1 MQKLVITDD
10 TALRKVNKEK
20 QMDKTR
26 KKKLELP
33 RKIRVGKKMYT
44 IDILET
50 MLQSGDMARVY
61 YDRNRI
67 EVGKKSPVTGRKY
80 SRKEMNDSFW
90 HELVHAI
97 LFDMDEHRLNKNE
110 RFVTEF
116 AHRLSEAI
124 DSARFE

>member
-1 MQKLVITDD
+1 M
-10 TALRKVNKEK
+10 N
-20 QMDKTR
+20 KTR
-26 KKKLELP
+26 KQIALP
-33 RKIRVGKKMYT
+33 RKIRVGRKMYT

-50 MLQSGDMARVY
+50 MLQNGDMARVY
-61 YDRNRI
+61 YERNRI
-67 EVGKKSPVTGRKY
+67 ELGTKSSVTGRKY

-97 LFDMDEHRLNKNE
+97 LYDMDEHRLNQNE
-110 RFVTEF
+110 KFVTEF

>member
-1 MQKLVITDD
+1 
-10 TALRKVNKEK
+10 
-20 QMDKTR
+20 MDKTR
-26 KKKLELP
+26 RRKPELP
-33 RKIRVGKKMYT
+33 RKIRVGRKMYT

-50 MLQSGDMARVY
+50 MLQHGDMARVH
-61 YDRNRI
+61 YDERKI
-67 EVGKKSPVTGRKY
+67 QIGKKSGVTGRRY

-97 LFDMDEHRLNKNE
+97 LYDMDEHTLNRNE

>member
-1 MQKLVITDD
+1 MLGITDV
-10 TALRKVNKEK
+10 TALQKVNKEK
-20 QMDKTR
+20 QLDKTR

-61 YDRNRI
+61 YERNRI
-67 EVGKKSPVTGRKY
+67 EVGKKSSVTGRRY

-97 LFDMDEHRLNKNE
+97 LYDMDEHQLNRNE
-110 RFVTEF
+110 KFVTEF

>member
-1 MQKLVITDD
+1 
-10 TALRKVNKEK
+10 
-20 QMDKTR
+20 MDKTKRR
-26 KKKLELP
+26 KPELP
-33 RKIRVGKKMYT
+33 RKIRVGRKMYT

-50 MLQSGDMARVY
+50 MLQDGDMARVY

-67 EVGKKSPVTGRKY
+67 EVGKKSGVTGRRY

-97 LFDMDEHRLNKNE
+97 LYDMDEHRLNRNE